1 MKLQDKLYNLR
12 KKNGYTQAEL
22 AEILGVSRQS
32 VSSWELGAIQPST
45 SRLKKISEL
54 YSVPLETL
62 LDEGIEIQRH
72 PEHTE
77 VEERENIQ
85 ENIEDKNIVLS
96 QEEKNRRERQ
106 RKKVVIAALIGII
119 LIILAVVLGYN
130 LAKVNDKKEPVPL
143 EQLKNEEVTISSG
156 NGFDLQ

>member
-1 MKLQDKLYNLR
+1 MQEKLYNLR

-85 ENIEDKNIVLS
+85 ENIENKNIVLS
-96 QEEKNRRERQ
+96 QEEKSRRDRH
-106 RKKVVIAALIGII
+106 RKKVVIAVLIGII
-119 LIILAVVLGYN
+119 LIILAVVLGYS
-130 LAKVNDKKEPVPL
+130 LAEANDKKGKVRL
-143 EQLKNEEVTISSG
+143 EDLPNEVITVSSEG
-156 NGFDLQ
+156 SFDYIF